1 VASGP
6 SAFDF
11 DDGIEDGNGH
21 NVIKLK
27 REFNFRRLGK
37 VALNGCCGRVTI
49 LLVICAMLH

>member
-37 VALNGCCGRVTI
+37 VALNGCCGRVTV